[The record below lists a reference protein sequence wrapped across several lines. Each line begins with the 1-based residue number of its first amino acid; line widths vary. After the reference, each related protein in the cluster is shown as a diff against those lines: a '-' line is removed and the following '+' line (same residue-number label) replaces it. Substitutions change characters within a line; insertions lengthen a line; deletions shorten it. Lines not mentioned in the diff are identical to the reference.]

1 MPRLNLLQFAI
12 NRQVYFYQESIVDVF
27 ELLKK
32 LVAIW
37 LTKINVHGITN
48 FAAVAVPDD
57 VSRNCY

>member
-1 MPRLNLLQFAI
+1 MQFAI

-37 LTKINVHGITN
+37 PTKINVHGITN
-48 FAAVAVPDD
+48 FATVAVPDD